1 MEKYS
6 NSTKKIFFNK
16 MLTEINP
23 FKSTKVKSFKI
34 PLDRK
39 IILNIKKELLNFKK
53 AKNLN
58 TKTIFYMKKVL
69 NKSDTRDFLT
79 TYTQEILKNKKIK
92 FSEEIVSF
100 LSAVKIASI
109 ASIFPIRYNS
119 ARKALELV
127 NRDLENFALFMAKKY
142 SNNFSQKLNDI
153 FKSKNEFINKKQKI
167 IEEDVDKIRN
177 FFWNKLTV
185 LSEIISK
192 EVFLLTNYQEK
203 YLQNS
208 YLNLIEYQVLFNE
221 TSSFIND
228 KKSDSLVKNLGFEIL
243 SKNISRKYKNFG
255 KNSEQ
260 IINNYSEFQTH
271 ISETSEKISLS
282 DLPPLKPSSIVSLI
296 FSYITIIIW
305 AIIILFPIFQILVL
319 SFDGSG
325 VNTLGDNENVGGG
338 FSLTHYD
345 KLFNQTDF
353 GLWMLNSI
361 IVAIS
366 TMIITVVFTTFLA
379 YAFSRFRFKGKK
391 SSLIIVLI
399 LQLVP
404 SVAALT
410 AFLVL
415 FQLTKIPLLVFLV
428 IIYSGGAITGNTFII
443 KGYLDS
449 IPYDLDEAAKIDGSS
464 NLKVFRSILVPI
476 AKPIIAIVA
485 LWSFIG
491 PFGDIILPI
500 LLTDGSANSVKEL
513 TMAAGLRTLVIS
525 TSPGAPVF
533 QYEYLAGAIITSIPI
548 TLLFI
553 FAQKFIVGGLT
564 SGAVK

>member
-58 TKTIFYMKKVL
+58 TKAIFYMKKVL

-142 SNNFSQKLNDI
+142 SNNFSKKLNDI